1 MKEISTNSDQNRT
14 SYTLPATGEAPSVSA
29 GALAAFAEIKCKP
42 TRHAPGFYRILRG
55 SLLLQAAAVSKSYAG
70 IRALHDVSFDLRA
83 GETHALVGENGAGK
97 STLIKIFTGAIMP
110 DTGQITIDDRVV
122 ENHTPARARELG
134 IAAIYQHP
142 ALFPDLTVAENLA
155 LRVECHSAWTR
166 VRWPQRSRI
175 AEQHLEHIGARIRPD
190 ATVRDL
196 SMPEQQMVEIACALG
211 AEAKIFIMDEPTAA
225 LASREVD
232 ALFSAIVQ
240 LRQHGAGIVYISHR
254 LEELPRIADRVTVL
268 RDGCV
273 VETRAITEVDQAGLI
288 RMMVGRDLTAVFP
301 KRTVPI
307 GATLLETRELG
318 CTATGIRG
326 VNLQVRA
333 GEILGVA
340 GLVGSGR
347 TELARTLFGLTP
359 ADQGTIQIDDHATRI
374 ESPADAIASGIGYVP
389 EDRARY
395 GVIPPMSIAENTSL
409 ASLEA
414 VSHSGLLDFA
424 RERALAATFA
434 ERLGTRMSSVEA
446 PVSSLS
452 GGNQQ
457 KVALSRWLATKPRIL
472 ILDEP
477 TQGIDVGAKS
487 EVHRLMVDL
496 AEQGMGILMISSEL
510 PEILGMSDRIAVMS
524 HGTIAAILDR
534 PAATPERILEL
545 ALAPRAGSPC

>member
-1 MKEISTNSDQNRT
+1 
-14 SYTLPATGEAPSVSA
+14 
-29 GALAAFAEIKCKP
+29 
-42 TRHAPGFYRILRG
+42 
-55 SLLLQAAAVSKSYAG
+55 LLLQAISVSKSYAG
-70 IRALHDVSFDLRA
+70 IRALHDVSFELRA

-97 STLIKIFTGAIMP
+97 STLIKIFTGAIIQ
-110 DTGQITIDDRVV
+110 DAGRIRVHNQAV
-122 ENHTPARARELG
+122 ENHTPAKAREMG
-134 IAAIYQHP
+134 IAVIYQHP
-142 ALFPDLTVAENLA
+142 ALFPDLTVTENLA
-155 LRVECHSAWTR
+155 LRVERDSAWTR
-166 VRWPQRSRI
+166 ARWADRRRRAVALLAQ
-175 AEQHLEHIGARIRPD
+175 IGAQVDPD
-190 ATVRDL
+190 ARVGDL
-196 SMPEQQMVEIACALG
+196 AMPQQQMVEIACALG
-211 AEAKIFIMDEPTAA
+211 AEARIFIMDEPTAS
-225 LASREVD
+225 LASREVEG
-232 ALFSAIVQ
+232 LFCAIGQ
-240 LRQHGAGIVYISHR
+240 LKERGAGIIYISHR

-273 VETRAITEVDQAGLI
+273 IETRDIQGVDQAGLI

-307 GATLLETRELG
+307 GESLLATRDLG
-318 CTATGIRG
+318 SRASGIHN
-326 VNLQVRA
+326 VNLEVKA

-359 ADQGTIQIDDHATRI
+359 ADQGTIQINGGAFQIH
-374 ESPADAIASGIGYVP
+374 SPADAIRVGIGYVP

-409 ASLEA
+409 ASLGT
-414 VSHSGLLDFA
+414 VSRLGLLDFA
-424 RERALAATFA
+424 RERNLAASFA
-434 ERLGTRMSSVEA
+434 ARLGTKMASVLA

-496 AEQGMGILMISSEL
+496 AEQGLGIVMISSEL
-510 PEILGMSDRIAVMS
+510 PEILGMSDRVAVMR
-524 HGTIAAILDR
+524 HGTVDGVLNR
-534 PAATPERILEL
+534 SEATPERIMEI
-545 ALAPRAGSPC
+545 ALGAAS

>member
-1 MKEISTNSDQNRT
+1 
-14 SYTLPATGEAPSVSA
+14 
-29 GALAAFAEIKCKP
+29 
-42 TRHAPGFYRILRG
+42 
-55 SLLLQAAAVSKSYAG
+55 LLLQANAVSKSYAG
-70 IRALHDVSFDLRA
+70 IRALHDVSFHLRA

-97 STLIKIFTGAIMP
+97 STLIKIFTGAITP
-110 DTGQITIDDRVV
+110 DTGRIAIDDREV

-142 ALFPDLTVAENLA
+142 ALFPDLTVAENFA
-155 LRVECHSAWTR
+155 LRAERHSAWTR
-166 VRWPQRSRI
+166 VRWPERRRI
-175 AEQHLEHIGARIRPD
+175 AGQHLEQIGARIDPD
-190 ATVRDL
+190 ALVRDL

-232 ALFSAIVQ
+232 TLFSAIGQ
-240 LRQHGAGIVYISHR
+240 LRQRGAGIVYISHR
-254 LEELPRIADRVTVL
+254 LEELPRIADRVTIL

-273 VETRAITEVDQAGLI
+273 VETRAITDVDQPALI

-307 GATLLETRELG
+307 GKTLLETLELG
-318 CTATGIRG
+318 CSATGIHA

-333 GEILGVA
+333 GEILGIA

-359 ADQGTIQIDDHATRI
+359 ADQGAIQIDDQVMRI
-374 ESPADAIASGIGYVP
+374 ESPADAIEAGIGYVP

-409 ASLEA
+409 ASLET
-414 VSHSGLLDFA
+414 VSRSGLVDFA
-424 RERALAATFA
+424 RECALAVSFA
-434 ERLGTRMSSVEA
+434 ERLGTKMSSVEA

-496 AEQGMGILMISSEL
+496 AEQGMAIVMISSEL
-510 PEILGMSDRIAVMS
+510 PEILGMSDRVAVMS
-524 HGTIAAILDR
+524 HGMIAGILNR
-534 PAATPERILEL
+534 SEASAERIMEL
-545 ALAPRAGSPC
+545 ALGAHVN

>member
-1 MKEISTNSDQNRT
+1 M
-14 SYTLPATGEAPSVSA
+14 
-29 GALAAFAEIKCKP
+29 
-42 TRHAPGFYRILRG
+42 
-55 SLLLQAAAVSKSYAG
+55 LLQATDVSKSYAG
-70 IRALHDVSFDLRA
+70 IRALQDVSFDLRA

-97 STLIKIFTGAIMP
+97 STLIRIFTGAVSP
-110 DTGQITIDDRVV
+110 DSGRITIDGRAI
-122 ENHTPARARELG
+122 EKHTPARARELG

-142 ALFPDLTVAENLA
+142 ALFPDLTVTENLA
-155 LRVECHSAWTR
+155 LRVERDSAWTR
-166 VRWPQRSRI
+166 VRWPERRRKASEFLQ
-175 AEQHLEHIGARIRPD
+175 QIGAGIDPG
-190 ATVRDL
+190 AAVRDL

-211 AEAKIFIMDEPTAA
+211 AEARIFIMDEPTAS
-225 LASREVD
+225 LASREVET
-232 ALFSAIVQ
+232 LFRAIGQ
-240 LRQHGAGIVYISHR
+240 LRARGAGIVYISHR

-273 VETRAITEVDQAGLI
+273 IETRAIGDVDQAALI

-307 GATLLETRELG
+307 GEPLLETAELG
-318 CTATGIRG
+318 CRATGVHG
-326 VNLQVRA
+326 VNLEVRA

-347 TELARTLFGLTP
+347 TELARILFGLTP
-359 ADQGTIQIDDHATRI
+359 SDRGAVQINGQVMRI
-374 ESPADAIASGIGYVP
+374 DSPAEAIRMGIGYVP
-389 EDRARY
+389 EDRTRY

-409 ASLEA
+409 ASLA
-414 VSHSGLLDFA
+414 MVSRLGLLAFA
-424 RERALAATFA
+424 RERSLAASFA
-434 ERLGTRMSSVEA
+434 ERLGTKMSSVES

-477 TQGIDVGAKS
+477 TQGVDVGAKS

-510 PEILGMSDRIAVMS
+510 PEILGMSDRVAVMS

-534 PAATPERILEL
+534 SEASPERILEL
-545 ALAPRAGSPC
+545 ALGAGVN